1 MRKIVTSQDAQV
13 VLDIF
18 QIRDFLTEVAEGN
31 YQIHNDK
38 GEYNYYANGYA
49 LSIVDKFD
57 YLLGLDIPHSEKIKI
72 QVYCEKLYSESLKI
86 DWQIKKA
93 LKG

>member
-1 MRKIVTSQDAQV
+1 LRKIVTSQDAQT

-57 YLLGLDIPHSEKIKI
+57 YLLGLDIPHSEKRYIHK
-72 QVYCEKLYSESLKI
+72 YCLELV
-86 DWQIKKA
+86 
-93 LKG
+93 